1 MAPPG
6 ERGAAPGG
14 GCGAGAFWGNF
25 CGIWGSLRSGAAVR
39 FRQGLGLVPAGGFGV
54 IPARFGVDFGRGS
67 FGVISAGF
75 GFGFGR
81 VFLGLVSA
89 GLGFGFGRV
98 WVCFQQGVVVSFRRA
113 ALVKFQEG
121 FWGDF
126 SKF

>member
-25 CGIWGSLRSGAAVR
+25 CGIWGSLRSGAAVW

-54 IPARFGVDFGRGS
+54 IPARFGVDFGREGFWVD
-67 FGVISAGF
+67 FGRVWVWLREGVF

-81 VFLGLVSA
+81 FGVWFRQGLGLLSAGCRGFISASCFGSISGGFLG
-89 GLGFGFGRV
+89 
-98 WVCFQQGVVVSFRRA
+98 
-113 ALVKFQEG
+113 
-121 FWGDF
+121 
-126 SKF
+126 